1 MACIYTWLNLNLKL
15 VFFLT
20 EYWSYDASVQD
31 IIFLLIE
38 DDDWSYGIHE

>member
-1 MACIYTWLNLNLKL
+1 MYIYMGKLKL

-31 IIFLLIE
+31 IFFLLIE
-38 DDDWSYGIHE
+38 NDDWSYGIHE